1 MNLNELK
8 RAWQEYD
15 TKLEIAHSLSERVI
29 ISMIKERSKSRLSK
43 VKKHYILGVLYMVAW
58 LVVGLAVIL
67 GNPFD
72 FNQTF
77 EYLPTAI
84 FCICL
89 SVLILTMIK
98 TYMDLQRI
106 EINRDTLDISLNKII
121 RITARYENPG
131 KLPGWTLKLL
141 LSVAVLFPLSFLP
154 RKIERL
160 GIWDGMV
167 DTIIPVSLSV
177 LVLFIAFKL
186 GAFKERNG
194 RKFKEFQVELNE
206 LKELSKE
213 LRTEM

>member
-160 GIWDGMV
+160 
-167 DTIIPVSLSV
+167 
-177 LVLFIAFKL
+177 
-186 GAFKERNG
+186 
-194 RKFKEFQVELNE
+194 
-206 LKELSKE
+206 
-213 LRTEM
+213 